1 MGAKYRKFLVG
12 QTGKSPVLVHI
23 WEQFWRRLT
32 LVKVKRAALL
42 HGDRMFN
49 FILRRVAVAI
59 PTLIILL
66 IASFWLMQSAPGG
79 PFTSERPLPAQ
90 VLANIEAKYG
100 LDQPTYVQLWNYVVG
115 IVTEFDFGPS
125 YKYKDRTVNDI
136 IAQGFPV
143 TLTYGI
149 ISFVL
154 AIVVG
159 GVLGMAAAIRQ
170 NSWLDYFAV
179 GITIGA
185 QVLPNFVMA
194 PILIL
199 IFTLWLG
206 WLPGG
211 GWNGGEWQH
220 LIMPVIALST
230 SYMASIARLTRSSM
244 LEVLRSNFIRTA
256 RAKGL
261 PDRTIIYRHAL
272 KPALLPVIS
281 YLGPAFVG
289 MVTGSFIIDAIF
301 GTGGIG
307 YFYVN
312 SAFNRDYAVMMG
324 LTILLGSMT
333 IMFNMVV
340 DILYAWID
348 PKIRL

>member
-1 MGAKYRKFLVG
+1 ML
-12 QTGKSPVLVHI
+12 S
-23 WEQFWRRLT
+23 
-32 LVKVKRAALL
+32 
-42 HGDRMFN
+42 
-49 FILRRVAVAI
+49 FIVRRVAVAI
-59 PTLIILL
+59 PTLLVLMII
-66 IASFWLMQSAPGG
+66 SFLLMQTAPGG
-79 PFTSERPLPAQ
+79 PFNSEKPLPPQ

-100 LDQPTYVQLWNYVVG
+100 LDQPMWKQFTDYITG
-115 IVTEFDFGPS
+115 IITQFDFGPS
-125 YKYKDRTVNDI
+125 YKYKDRSVNDI

-143 TLTYGI
+143 TLTYGT
-149 ISFVL
+149 ISFLL

-159 GVLGMAAAIRQ
+159 GALGIAAAIRQ

-199 IFTLWLG
+199 VFSLWLG

-211 GWNGGEWQH
+211 GWNGGQWNH

-261 PDRTIIYRHAL
+261 PDRVIIWRHAL
-272 KPALLPVIS
+272 KPAILPVVS
-281 YLGPAFVG
+281 YLGPAFVA
-289 MVTGSFIIDAIF
+289 MVTGSFIIDSIF
-301 GTGGIG
+301 STGGVG

-312 SAFNRDYAVMMG
+312 AAFNRDYAVMMG

-333 IMFNMVV
+333 ILFNMVV